1 MASAVDLWHQC
12 IENATLDP
20 EMMTE
25 DVVFYSPYVYTPIKG
40 KKNVSRYLEAA
51 GMVFLN
57 SDFRYI
63 EEIIGDNQ
71 ACLVFEVTINDLYVN
86 GVDFLIWNDQQK
98 LTEIRVFIRPF
109 EALNVIKEFM
119 VKYL

>member
-1 MASAVDLWHQC
+1 MASVVDLWHQC
-12 IENATLDP
+12 VENASLDP
-20 EMMTE
+20 GMMTE
-25 DVVFYSPYVYTPIKG
+25 NVVFHSPYVYTPIKG
-40 KKNVSRYLEAA
+40 KTNVSRYLEAA

-57 SDFRYI
+57 SNFRYI
-63 EEIIGDNQ
+63 EEIIGDKQ

-86 GVDFLIWNDQQK
+86 GVDYLIWNDQQK

-109 EALNVIKEFM
+109 EALNEIKKFM

>member
-1 MASAVDLWHQC
+1 MASAIDLWHQC
-12 IENATLDP
+12 IENAALDP

-25 DVVFYSPYVYTPIKG
+25 EVVFYSPYVYTPIKG

-57 SDFRYI
+57 SNFRYI

-109 EALNVIKEFM
+109 EALNAIKAFM

>member
-12 IENATLDP
+12 IENAALNP

-25 DVVFYSPYVYTPIKG
+25 EVVFYSPYVYTPIKG

-109 EALNVIKEFM
+109 EALNAIKKFM

>member
-1 MASAVDLWHQC
+1 MASAIDLWHQC
-12 IENATLDP
+12 IENAALDP

-25 DVVFYSPYVYTPIKG
+25 EVVFYSPYVYTPIKG

-109 EALNVIKEFM
+109 EALNLIKEFM

>member
-1 MASAVDLWHQC
+1 MASAIDLWHQC
-12 IENATLDP
+12 IENAALDP

-25 DVVFYSPYVYTPIKG
+25 EVVFYSPYVYIPIQG

-63 EEIIGDNQ
+63 EEIIGYNQ

-109 EALNVIKEFM
+109 EALNTIKEFM

>member
-1 MASAVDLWHQC
+1 MASAIDLWHQC
-12 IENATLDP
+12 IENAALDP

-25 DVVFYSPYVYTPIKG
+25 EVVFYSPYVYTPIKG

-71 ACLVFEVTINDLYVN
+71 ACLVFEVTINDLYFN

-109 EALNVIKEFM
+109 EALNLIKEFM

>member
-12 IENATLDP
+12 IENAALDP

-25 DVVFYSPYVYTPIKG
+25 EVVFYSPYVYTPIKG

-109 EALNVIKEFM
+109 EALNEIKEFM

>member
-12 IENATLDP
+12 VENASLNP

-25 DVVFYSPYVYTPIKG
+25 DVVFHSPYVYTPIRG
-40 KKNVSRYLEAA
+40 KINVSRYLEAA

-57 SDFRYI
+57 SNFRYI
-63 EEIIGDNQ
+63 EEIIGDKQ

-86 GVDFLIWNDQQK
+86 GVDYLIWNEQQK

-109 EALNVIKEFM
+109 EALNAIKEFM

>member
-1 MASAVDLWHQC
+1 MASAIDLWHQC
-12 IENATLDP
+12 IENAAMDP

-25 DVVFYSPYVYTPIKG
+25 EVVFYSPYVYTPIKG

-109 EALNVIKEFM
+109 EALNLIKEFM

>member
-12 IENATLDP
+12 IENAALDP

-25 DVVFYSPYVYTPIKG
+25 EVVFYSPYVYTPIKG

-109 EALNVIKEFM
+109 EALNTIKEFM

>member
-1 MASAVDLWHQC
+1 MTSAVDLWHQC
-12 IENATLDP
+12 IENASLDP
-20 EMMTE
+20 GMMTD
-25 DVVFYSPYVYTPIKG
+25 DVVFHSPYVYTPIKG
-40 KKNVSRYLEAA
+40 KINVSRYLEAA

-57 SDFRYI
+57 SNFRYI
-63 EEIIGDNQ
+63 EEIIGDKQ

-86 GVDFLIWNDQQK
+86 GVDYLIWNDQQK

-109 EALNVIKEFM
+109 EALKEIKTFM

>member
-1 MASAVDLWHQC
+1 MASAIDLWHQC
-12 IENATLDP
+12 IENAALDP

-25 DVVFYSPYVYTPIKG
+25 EVVFYSPYVYTPIKG

-109 EALNVIKEFM
+109 EALNAIKAFM

>member
-12 IENATLDP
+12 VENASLNP

-25 DVVFYSPYVYTPIKG
+25 DVVFHSPYVYTPIKG
-40 KKNVSRYLEAA
+40 KINVSRYLEAA

-57 SDFRYI
+57 SNFRYI
-63 EEIIGDNQ
+63 EEIIGDKQ

-86 GVDFLIWNDQQK
+86 GVDYLIWNDQQK

-109 EALNVIKEFM
+109 EALKEIKKFM

>member
-12 IENATLDP
+12 VENASLSP

-25 DVVFYSPYVYTPIKG
+25 DVVFHSPYVYTPIKG
-40 KKNVSRYLEAA
+40 KINVSRYLEAA

-57 SDFRYI
+57 SNFRYI
-63 EEIIGDNQ
+63 EEIIGDKQ

-86 GVDFLIWNDQQK
+86 GVDYLIWNDQQK

-109 EALNVIKEFM
+109 EALKEIKKFM

>member
-1 MASAVDLWHQC
+1 MTSAVDLWHQC
-12 IENATLDP
+12 IENTSLDP
-20 EMMTE
+20 AMMTE
-25 DVVFYSPYVYTPIKG
+25 DVVFYSPYVYTSIKG

-57 SDFRYI
+57 SNFRYI

-86 GVDFLIWNDQQK
+86 GVDYLIWNDQQQ

-109 EALNVIKEFM
+109 EALNAIKEFM

>member
-12 IENATLDP
+12 IENAALDP

-25 DVVFYSPYVYTPIKG
+25 EVVFYSPYVYTPIKG

-71 ACLVFEVTINDLYVN
+71 ACLVFEATFNDLYVN
-86 GVDFLIWNDQQK
+86 GVDYLVWNDQQK

-109 EALNVIKEFM
+109 QALNAIRELM
-119 VKYL
+119 ATRL

>member
-1 MASAVDLWHQC
+1 MASAIDLWHQC
-12 IENATLDP
+12 IENAALDP

-25 DVVFYSPYVYTPIKG
+25 EVVFYSPYAYTPIKG

-98 LTEIRVFIRPF
+98 LTEIRDFIRPF
-109 EALNVIKEFM
+109 EALNAIKEFM

>member
-12 IENATLDP
+12 VENASLNP

-25 DVVFYSPYVYTPIKG
+25 DVVFHSPYVYTPIKG
-40 KKNVSRYLEAA
+40 KINVSRYLEAA

-57 SDFRYI
+57 SNFRYI
-63 EEIIGDNQ
+63 EEIIGDKQ

-86 GVDFLIWNDQQK
+86 GVDYLIWNDQQK

-109 EALNVIKEFM
+109 EALNAIKEFM

>member
-1 MASAVDLWHQC
+1 MASAIDLWHQC
-12 IENATLDP
+12 IENSALDP

-25 DVVFYSPYVYTPIKG
+25 EVVFYSPYVYTPIKG

-109 EALNVIKEFM
+109 EALNAIKAFM

>member
-1 MASAVDLWHQC
+1 MASAIDLWHQC
-12 IENATLDP
+12 IENAALDP

-25 DVVFYSPYVYTPIKG
+25 EVVFYSPYVYTPIKG

-63 EEIIGDNQ
+63 EEIIGGNQ
-71 ACLVFEVTINDLYVN
+71 ACLVFEATFNDLYVN
-86 GVDFLIWNDQQK
+86 GVDYLVWNDQQK

-109 EALNVIKEFM
+109 QALNAIRELM
-119 VKYL
+119 ATRL

>member
-12 IENATLDP
+12 VENASLDP
-20 EMMTE
+20 GMMTE

-57 SDFRYI
+57 SNFRYI
-63 EEIIGDNQ
+63 EEIIGDKQ

-86 GVDFLIWNDQQK
+86 GVDYLIWNDQQK

-109 EALNVIKEFM
+109 EALNEIKEFM

>member
-12 IENATLDP
+12 VENASLDP
-20 EMMTE
+20 GMMTE

-57 SDFRYI
+57 SNFRYI
-63 EEIIGDNQ
+63 EEIIGDKQ

-86 GVDFLIWNDQQK
+86 GVDYLIWNDQQK

-109 EALNVIKEFM
+109 EALKEIKKFM

>member
-1 MASAVDLWHQC
+1 MTSAIDLWHQC
-12 IENATLDP
+12 VEHASLDP
-20 EMMTE
+20 AMMTE
-25 DVVFYSPYVYTPIKG
+25 DIVFHSPYIYTPIKG
-40 KKNVSRYLEAA
+40 KTNVSMYLEAA

-71 ACLVFEVTINDLYVN
+71 ACLVFEATFNDLYVN
-86 GVDFLIWNDQQK
+86 GVDYLVWNDQQK

-109 EALNVIKEFM
+109 QALNAIRELM
-119 VKYL
+119 ATRL

>member
-1 MASAVDLWHQC
+1 MASAIDLWHQC
-12 IENATLDP
+12 IENAALDP

-25 DVVFYSPYVYTPIKG
+25 EVVFYSPYVYTPIKG

-71 ACLVFEVTINDLYVN
+71 ACLVFEVTISDLYVN

-98 LTEIRVFIRPF
+98 LTEIRVFIQPF
-109 EALNVIKEFM
+109 EALNAIKEFM

>member
-12 IENATLDP
+12 VENASLDP

-25 DVVFYSPYVYTPIKG
+25 DVVFHSPYVYTPIRG
-40 KKNVSRYLEAA
+40 KINVSRYLEAA

-57 SDFRYI
+57 SNFRYI
-63 EEIIGDNQ
+63 EEIIGDKQ

-86 GVDFLIWNDQQK
+86 GVDYLIWNEQQK

-109 EALNVIKEFM
+109 EALKEIKKFM

>member
-1 MASAVDLWHQC
+1 
-12 IENATLDP
+12 
-20 EMMTE
+20 MMTE
-25 DVVFYSPYVYTPIKG
+25 DVVFHSPYIYSPIKG
-40 KKNVSRYLEAA
+40 KTNVSRYLEAA

-71 ACLVFEVTINDLYVN
+71 ACLVFEAAFDDLYIN
-86 GVDFLIWNDQQK
+86 GVDYLVWNDQQK

-109 EALNVIKEFM
+109 QALNAIKEFM

>member
-1 MASAVDLWHQC
+1 MASAIDLWHQC
-12 IENATLDP
+12 IENAALDP

-25 DVVFYSPYVYTPIKG
+25 EVVFYSPYVYTPIKG

-57 SDFRYI
+57 SNFRYI

-109 EALNVIKEFM
+109 EALNLIKEFM
-119 VKYL
+119 VTYL

>member
-12 IENATLDP
+12 IENAALDP

-25 DVVFYSPYVYTPIKG
+25 EVVFYSPYVYTPIKG

-109 EALNVIKEFM
+109 EALNAIKKFM